1 MSTSST
7 LETLALLITRS
18 NSEQRSAELID
29 WIEFDRLLLEQ
40 LAPVGQLLLDAFTL
54 STALDEVLTDFR
66 LLLSIELTE
75 PSFDRLRIK
84 LSTELSFD
92 RLRFKLSTEVSF
104 DLMLSTELAELPFDR
119 HRRLMLSNELVVLSI
134 DRPRRRRFG
143 VSVEPSAA
151 VMDDEDDD
159 LESDAAVKKATSVSN
174 LPTSGGLSCWF
185 VWVSAIRVLPSCS

>member
-54 STALDEVLTDFR
+54 STALDELLTDFR

-75 PSFDRLRIK
+75 PSFDRLRFK

-92 RLRFKLSTEVSF
+92 RLRLKLSTEVSF

-159 LESDAAVKKATSVSN
+159 LESDAAVKKSLLFLTCQQVE
-174 LPTSGGLSCWF
+174 G
-185 VWVSAIRVLPSCS
+185 